1 MFRTTALG
9 GKGPQYRIKLNF
21 EYGMGKGE
29 FIAKEQGGG
38 WWIENYKKETSG
50 VRGRLFTLT

>member
-1 MFRTTALG
+1 MVWENVY
-9 GKGPQYRIKLNF
+9 KIKLNF

-50 VRGRLFTLT
+50 VREDSS